1 MPDDLE
7 KQKWEFAKALFS
19 IVMAQGILIAG
30 LTKMQEHQWGMLR
43 LIGKETGL
51 RLPRTAADSGRRSDG
66 KNARRRSRT
75 QPDVRLRRT
84 RHAGELKTKKK
95 KKTVPDVQ

>member
-1 MPDDLE
+1 MADDLE

-43 LIGKETGL
+43 LIGKELGCDF
-51 RLPRTAADSGRRSDG
+51 PEPPPIVDAEAMAKMQEG
-66 KNARRRSRT
+66 ARELNRMFGFGE
-75 QPDVRLRRT
+75 PDTPVN
-84 RHAGELKTKKK
+84 
-95 KKTVPDVQ
+95 